1 MAMTPDQ
8 QATLQLLLERG
19 QSYADLAR
27 LLGQDEADV
36 RARARAALTE
46 LGGADPDRNV
56 GLTDYLLG
64 QADPIGRADASRHL
78 RDDPADHQLAT
89 ELCET
94 LRAMYP
100 AAELPRL
107 PGEPRA
113 ALAAAR
119 APRRRPT
126 KPAAPPRS
134 APGSRAHRRGRF
146 VITAS
151 AGVLLLAIVLAIAGA
166 FGGGDDDTSTSA
178 AAASNPSTSTTAS
191 GDQEIQRVALKAVDG
206 GDATGDAVFGLA
218 TGDQPFVDVSI
229 DGLDPAPSG
238 QTYVVW
244 LMVDD
249 KQGYP
254 LSPITVAGD
263 GSFQNRFS
271 IPSAVLPLVAR
282 VQFVDVSI
290 APVDTDPQAGP
301 RRDQEHEAGARGARR
316 ADPARRD
323 PQGRH
328 AGRRRQRRRLT
339 RISPRA
345 AACPGS

>member
-1 MAMTPDQ
+1 MAVTPDQ

-46 LGGADPDRNV
+46 IGGADPDRNV

-107 PGEPRA
+107 PGEPRGS
-113 ALAAAR
+113 
-119 APRRRPT
+119 RRRSRP
-126 KPAAPPRS
+126 APPPDEAGDASAKRS
-134 APGSRAHRRGRF
+134 GLSGAQTRTILIA
-146 VITAS
+146 AS

-166 FGGGDDDTSTSA
+166 FGGGNDDTSTSA

-218 TGDQPFVDVSI
+218 TGDQPFVEVSI
-229 DGLDPAPSG
+229 DGLDPAPAG

-290 APVDTDPQAGP
+290 APVDTVRKLVRDAIKDTKLVLEEPGELILRGEIPKAATQGGGSNGAG
-301 RRDQEHEAGARGARR
+301 
-316 ADPARRD
+316 
-323 PQGRH
+323 
-328 AGRRRQRRRLT
+328 
-339 RISPRA
+339 
-345 AACPGS
+345 

>member
-1 MAMTPDQ
+1 MAVTPDQ

-78 RDDPADHQLAT
+78 RDDPADHRLAT

-107 PGEPRA
+107 PGEPRGSRRRSRPA
-113 ALAAAR
+113 PAPDDGGGDQG
-119 APRRRPT
+119 APRRSGLSGAQTRT
-126 KPAAPPRS
+126 M
-134 APGSRAHRRGRF
+134 
-146 VITAS
+146 VIAAS
-151 AGVLLLAIVLAIAGA
+151 AGVLLLAIVLAVAGA
-166 FGGGDDDTSTSA
+166 FGGGGDETTSA
-178 AAASNPSTSTTAS
+178 ATSADASTAAAS
-191 GDQEIQRVALKAVDG
+191 GDQEIQRVALKPVDG
-206 GDATGDAVFGLA
+206 GDAKGDAVFGLA
-218 TGDQPFVDVSI
+218 TGDQPFVEVTI

-290 APVDTDPQAGP
+290 APVDTVRKVVRDAIKATKLVLEEPGELILRGEIPKSATQAG
-301 RRDQEHEAGARGARR
+301 G
-316 ADPARRD
+316 
-323 PQGRH
+323 
-328 AGRRRQRRRLT
+328 
-339 RISPRA
+339 
-345 AACPGS
+345 GSGGG